1 MPYKNSNNKMYLY
14 PIQEVIEELARKRN
28 MWTFGITECCRDD
41 ISKLMIKFVEPY
53 RPAFLTNLLKQ
64 YQYREGDRLG
74 NFIMLQAVASGKSL
88 LDVSIEK
95 DENGVR
101 LTDEQIDE

>member
-1 MPYKNSNNKMYLY
+1 
-14 PIQEVIEELARKRN
+14 
-28 MWTFGITECCRDD
+28 MWTFGIIECCRDD
-41 ISKLMIKFVEPY
+41 IDYRMIQFVEPY

-64 YQYREGDRLG
+64 YQYRERDRLG

-95 DENGVR
+95 DKNGVR